1 MQISLQQEPALK
13 HKISIIEE
21 LDRHVGSRN
30 KHSVIENRAIHL
42 VAALANLCE
51 QINSTYPSDEAAD
64 LIRRL
69 QRALLSNDE
78 KKFTRKIAEHKQRDQ
93 GKL

>member
-1 MQISLQQEPALK
+1 MK

>member
-1 MQISLQQEPALK
+1 MKSK
-13 HKISIIEE
+13 TSIIEE

-30 KHSVIENRAIHL
+30 RHSVIENRAIHL
-42 VAALANLCE
+42 VASMANLCE
-51 QINSTYPSDEAAD
+51 QINSTYTADEAAD

-78 KKFTRKIAEHKQRDQ
+78 KKFTRKIAEHKQRD
-93 GKL
+93 GGTL